1 MLVKKINYTNLE
13 KNTYEK
19 IIELIFKYSVL
30 DGNVQ
35 PYMYFPYSIMLK
47 ILNNNLS
54 LNENS
59 IVDILY
65 NIPDKYFPY
74 VDPID
79 REISI
84 GLKNLSEAKEEAHKK
99 IIFYNYNPFL
109 FLRTF
114 PLILISPTNKDK
126 KLEEQTFY
134 IINLTHNENIAKLMV
149 YYNLINVEYLNNL
162 TFIEHLKAYFSNQNL
177 KLKYLL
183 NNEDEKNI
191 SEFTNEIILYKL
203 LDYSYYILQEIN
215 IPNSNNIYIDLIYSL
230 SMSLFNENF
239 KINENNIFYN
249 KNFNSDE
256 KRILKILK
264 KKIKM

>member
-1 MLVKKINYTNLE
+1 
-13 KNTYEK
+13 
-19 IIELIFKYSVL
+19 
-30 DGNVQ
+30 
-35 PYMYFPYSIMLK
+35 
-47 ILNNNLS
+47 
-54 LNENS
+54 
-59 IVDILY
+59 
-65 NIPDKYFPY
+65 
-74 VDPID
+74 
-79 REISI
+79 
-84 GLKNLSEAKEEAHKK
+84 
-99 IIFYNYNPFL
+99 
-109 FLRTF
+109 
-114 PLILISPTNKDK
+114 
-126 KLEEQTFY
+126 
-134 IINLTHNENIAKLMV
+134 MV